1 MHWSKKLSKKVIHW
15 SVCGIALFLTLTC
28 KLSGVIQVS
37 LNSRRVVWVVLAL
50 LLIIVVLRVYFHFS
64 LHNNFYFGTYNVH
77 HIFIGLLLITFAAL
91 PLVLFQGNSQKF
103 NAVAM
108 AFGAGLSLVLNPDA

>member
-1 MHWSKKLSKKVIHW
+1 M
-15 SVCGIALFLTLTC
+15 
-28 KLSGVIQVS
+28 
-37 LNSRRVVWVVLAL
+37 VLAL
-50 LLIIVVLRVYFHFS
+50 LLIIVALRVYFHFS

-91 PLVLFQGNSQKF
+91 PLVLFQGNSQKL